1 MCVWLCAAVQCV
13 CVCTVVQCVCVCA
26 VVQRVCVCCAVCSVR
41 FSFFSNNP
49 TSIRIG
55 SGEDHNPIEF
65 VIFNPIGFQSR
76 PKSEI
81 FRVGSGRVK
90 CPPLVR
96 TMMFLAYFKL

>member
-13 CVCTVVQCVCVCA
+13 CVCVLLCSVYVCALLCSVCVYVVQCA
-26 VVQRVCVCCAVCSVR
+26 VLGLV
-41 FSFFSNNP
+41 FFSNNP

-76 PKSEI
+76 PDPTRI
-81 FRVGSGRVK
+81 
-90 CPPLVR
+90 
-96 TMMFLAYFKL
+96 